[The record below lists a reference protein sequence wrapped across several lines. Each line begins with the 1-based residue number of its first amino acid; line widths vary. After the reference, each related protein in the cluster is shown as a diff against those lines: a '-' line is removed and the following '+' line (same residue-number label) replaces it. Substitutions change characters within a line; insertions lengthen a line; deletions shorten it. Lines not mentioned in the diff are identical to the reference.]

1 MRRSPRIA
9 VVVPAYNH
17 GPYIEQAI
25 RSILSQDWPELELRI
40 LDDGSSDN
48 TIELADATLKDVT
61 GVRWHLDSQSN
72 VGAAVTLNR
81 LVAATDAD
89 YVAILNSDD
98 RFLPDRLTT
107 IMQKVTSHPFLA
119 FSGVAFDKH
128 AMANE
133 EISFEEWYRGK
144 LAYALSLPSCGFA
157 LLTANLAI
165 SSGNFVFSRR
175 LFDDVGG
182 FNAALPLTHDWE
194 FLLKALRWTE
204 PVFVPQRLLYYR
216 VHATNTFR
224 QLTDIRIDQSKA
236 AFAAFLDWA
245 DMPAA
250 NGLSPKPENWRRF
263 FQIFA
268 CSCAPAFST
277 EPIADFLPGAILE
290 AARDIGKESAHDRLA
305 LSNMLKGARG
315 RDEYLKKPTDDLL
328 HDVAGN
334 WASMRDQVRLGR

>member
-17 GPYIEQAI
+17 APYIEQAI
-25 RSILSQDWPELELRI
+25 RSILRQDWPELELRI
-40 LDDGSSDN
+40 LDDGSSDD
-48 TIELADATLKDVT
+48 TVAVAEKTLGGVT

-72 VGAAVTLNR
+72 AGAAVTLNR
-81 LVAATDAD
+81 LVAASDAD
-89 YVAILNSDD
+89 FVAILNSDD
-98 RFLPDRLTT
+98 CFLPERLST
-107 IMQKVTSHPFLA
+107 IMQRATSHPFLA
-119 FSGVAFDKH
+119 FSGVAFDRH
-128 AMANE
+128 ALASE

-165 SSGNFVFSRR
+165 SSGNFVFSRK

-182 FNAALPLTHDWE
+182 FNNELPLTHDWE

-204 PVFVPQRLLYYR
+204 PVFVPERLLYYR

-224 QLTDIRIDQSKA
+224 QLTDIRIEQSKA

-245 DMPAA
+245 DLPTA
-250 NGLSPKPENWRRF
+250 NGLSPKPENWQRF
-263 FQIFA
+263 FQVFA
-268 CSCAPAFST
+268 CSCAPAFSAD
-277 EPIADFLPGAILE
+277 PIADFLPGAMLE
-290 AARDIGKESAHDRLA
+290 AARKAGNEPVHDRLA

-315 RDEYLKKPTDDLL
+315 REAHLMKPTDDLL
-328 HDVAGN
+328 QDVAGH
-334 WASMRDQVRLGR
+334 WASMRDQAGAG